1 MNHRFELGDCFE
13 KLKTIPD
20 NSIDMCLTDPPYFI
34 DGLGDEWDTDD
45 IEKRLPTKNGTI
57 KSLPKGMKFDP
68 AQGIRF
74 QEFMAKLS
82 IEIIRVL
89 KPGGFFISFSQA
101 RLYHRMTIAVEESGF
116 EIRDMLG
123 WTYSGQAK
131 AFSQDHIIRKQ
142 KNMTD
147 AEKDAL
153 IKELEGWKTPQLRP
167 CIEPMCL
174 AQKPPEGKYIDNW
187 QKWGVGLMDTTTK
200 FDNQFPGNIIPV
212 SKPSV
217 KEKGAFNNHVSVK
230 PVELCSHLIKL
241 FSQTNATILDPFLGS
256 GTTMIAAEMAGRNSI
271 GFEMSP
277 KYFEII
283 KTRLELTLNPP
294 PEIEKPRKSKT
305 IQMANPDLLEFDQ

>member
-34 DGLGDEWDTDD
+34 DGLGDEWNTDS

-68 AQGIRF
+68 EQGIRF
-74 QEFMAKLS
+74 QEFMTKVSA
-82 IEIIRVL
+82 EVFRVL

-101 RLYHRMTIAVEESGF
+101 RLYHRMTIAVENSGF

-142 KNMTD
+142 KDMSD

-153 IKELEGWKTPQLRP
+153 INELEGWKTPQLRP

-174 AQKPPEGKYIDNW
+174 AQKPTDGTFINNWKKY
-187 QKWGVGLMDTTTK
+187 GVGLVDVRNHWE
-200 FDNQFPGNIIPV
+200 DQFPGNIIYC
-212 SKPSV
+212 SKPSK
-217 KEKGAFNNHVSVK
+217 KEKGDFNDHVSVK
-230 PVELCSHLIKL
+230 PVKLCEHLIKL
-241 FSQTNATILDPFLGS
+241 FSQRGATVLDPFLGS
-256 GTTMIAAEMAGRNSI
+256 GTTMVAAEMSGRNSI

-283 KTRLELTLNPP
+283 KKRHQKNTL
-294 PEIEKPRKSKT
+294 S
-305 IQMANPDLLEFDQ
+305 DLFTSE